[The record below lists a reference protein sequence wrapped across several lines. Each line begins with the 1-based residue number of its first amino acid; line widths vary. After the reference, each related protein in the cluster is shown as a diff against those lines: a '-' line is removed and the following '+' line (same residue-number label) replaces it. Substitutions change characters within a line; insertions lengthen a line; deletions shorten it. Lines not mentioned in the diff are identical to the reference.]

1 MLPIEVLLYIGIFL
15 GLYFAV
21 FIFLTFFEHRKVIYQ
36 TPKKQDFP
44 SVCLIVPCYNEE
56 NNVERAVKSLV
67 DLDYPKEKLEVI
79 VVDDGSQDNT
89 FLKATAFAEKNKRV
103 RVFRKENGG
112 KYTALNYAIEKT
124 SSEFVGSVDADSY
137 VDASALKKL
146 MRYFDD
152 PKVTAVTST
161 VKIAEPKT
169 ILEGVQFVEY
179 LIAAFLRKVFSFID
193 SISVTPGPLSIFR
206 KEVFK
211 VLGPYREAHQTEDLE
226 MAFRLQKANCKITHA
241 IDAVVYT
248 KGCETLKELFRQRLR
263 WRRGFLLNLKD
274 YPCLLNIKRHG
285 NLSFLL
291 YYSIVGS
298 IIGIALV
305 MYALWRLST
314 FFFEKASNL
323 ALVGFELPHLSSL
336 KPDWFLLN
344 IQPTLILGTLAIV
357 TFLAYL
363 FMGKKL
369 TFDTRPLKKK
379 TIVYLITYSFLNTFW
394 WLSAVF
400 AIVFKKKVTWK

>member
-21 FIFLTFFEHRKVIYQ
+21 FVFLTFFEHRKLIYSEL
-36 TPKKQDFP
+36 KRRDFP
-44 SVCLIVPCYNEE
+44 SVCLIVPCFNEE
-56 NNVERAVKSLV
+56 NNVERAVKSLL
-67 DLDYPKEKLEVI
+67 DLDYPKAQLEVI

-89 FLKATAFAEKNKRV
+89 FPKAKAFARKDKRV

-112 KYTALNYAIEKT
+112 KYTALNYAIKRT

-137 VDASALKKL
+137 VAPGALKKL
-146 MRYFDD
+146 MRCFDE
-152 PKVTAVTST
+152 PKVMAATST
-161 VKIAEPKT
+161 VKIAEPKN
-169 ILEGVQFVEY
+169 ILEGIQFVEY
-179 LIAAFLRKVFSFID
+179 LIAAFLRKVFSFVD
-193 SISVTPGPLSIFR
+193 SISVTPGPLSVFR
-206 KEVFK
+206 KEVFR
-211 VLGPYREAHQTEDLE
+211 VLGPYRKAHQTEDLE
-226 MAFRLQKANCKITHA
+226 MAFRLQKANLKITHA

-248 KGCETLKELFRQRLR
+248 KGCQTLKELFRQRLR

-291 YYSIVGS
+291 YYSILGS

-305 MYALWRLST
+305 GYTLWRLSS
-314 FFFEKASNL
+314 FFLEKVSHL

-344 IQPTLILGTLAIV
+344 LKPTLVLGILSVA
-357 TFLAYL
+357 TFLVYL

-369 TFDTRPLKKK
+369 SFDTRPLKKK
-379 TIVYLITYSFLNTFW
+379 TIVYLITYSFLNAFW
-394 WLSAVF
+394 WLSAIF
-400 AIVFKKKVTWK
+400 AILLKKEIHWG